1 MQQQP
6 DEMRMTVVDA
16 TKFGAVGDGK
26 TDSTNAINECLAWT
40 KSMGYNTVWIPNGT
54 YMIDGTK
61 KRRPAGS
68 VFAAPASMFPAIL
81 KF

>member
-61 KRRPAGS
+61 TATRGLR
-68 VFAAPASMFPAIL
+68 FAAPASMFPAIL

>member
-26 TDSTNAINECLAWT
+26 TDSTNAINECLAWKWFDIRNT
-40 KSMGYNTVWIPNGT
+40 PSLSMSIIKIIFLYNVRVNTPS
-54 YMIDGTK
+54 IDLN
-61 KRRPAGS
+61 
-68 VFAAPASMFPAIL
+68 F
-81 KF
+81 

>member
-26 TDSTNAINECLAWT
+26 QTPQMRSTNVWHGQSRWDTTRC
-40 KSMGYNTVWIPNGT
+40 GYRTART
-54 YMIDGTK
+54 
-61 KRRPAGS
+61 
-68 VFAAPASMFPAIL
+68 
-81 KF
+81 